1 MGTIGSKRER
11 KGRQKLE
18 GYDCKP
24 RIDLVKRLLSISLMN
39 CTYICSCTCT
49 YQRFLPDA
57 YEQDGKTTKSQTGFF
72 KSSLLSRFPLLPL
85 ITPVSP
91 PPLALPLHFP
101 HFPISSPSLF
111 LPPLSFSFSLSPS
124 FLPALSH
131 PHPFLF
137 LFFPFFHSGAE
148 QPRIERT
155 RTGLLAHPFAPLCF
169 FYRSL
174 THSLPSTWKSE

>member
-1 MGTIGSKRER
+1 MHMNKMGR
-11 KGRQKLE
+11 
-18 GYDCKP
+18 P
-24 RIDLVKRLLSISLMN
+24 RSLK
-39 CTYICSCTCT
+39 
-49 YQRFLPDA
+49 QAF
-57 YEQDGKTTKSQTGFF
+57 
-72 KSSLLSRFPLLPL
+72 LSRLCFRVFLFSHLLPL
-85 ITPVSP
+85 SP

-155 RTGLLAHPFAPLCF
+155 RTGLLAHPFARFLTPLAHSLAPPCLLRSRAPLCF

-174 THSLPSTWKSE
+174 THSLPSTRKSE